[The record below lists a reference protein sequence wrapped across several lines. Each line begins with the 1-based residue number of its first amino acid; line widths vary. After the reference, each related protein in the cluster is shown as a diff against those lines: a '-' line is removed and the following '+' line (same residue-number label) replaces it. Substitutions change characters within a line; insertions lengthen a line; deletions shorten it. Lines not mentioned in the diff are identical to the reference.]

1 MIMLILNV
9 QNSYS
14 LSCFLGVWMMSGS
27 ILNSRVYI
35 EFTLYLEVEHLKH
48 GTFLTTLIIFY
59 PSLGLHHSTFPIYC

>member
-1 MIMLILNV
+1 
-9 QNSYS
+9 
-14 LSCFLGVWMMSGS
+14 MMSGS
-27 ILNSRVYI
+27 ILNSRLYI